1 MLVVRGYTHH
11 DGSIGVLAM
20 FKVGTDFTSRTAEFK
35 TFADGVTM
43 SLAFWVRDVQVPP
56 GGEPISLND
65 AESAMT
71 APWVGEGDFENLR
84 AAFAAASKQFREP
97 IELVTIRNLQASP

>member
-11 DGSIGVLAM
+11 DGSIGVLAL
-20 FKVGTDFTSRTAEFK
+20 FKVGTDFTSRTTEFK

-43 SLAFWVRDVQVPP
+43 SLAFWIRDVKVEP
-56 GGEPISLND
+56 GGDPISLND
-65 AESAMT
+65 TDTALS
-71 APWVGEGDFENLR
+71 APWVGEGDFENLT

-97 IELVTIRNLQASP
+97 IELAMVRHIQATQ